1 MPLQE
6 RWNPM
11 RPSSSPARWLVAA
24 AAACAVLGVLLK
36 LALVGSGSPVSPRV
50 PVATMAQRSGADAR
64 VRGPDGRQRE
74 PAEPEDDAGSLG
86 AHEAATP
93 TPPTVGAGFPPD
105 RPSALTP
112 RAHAARERRRLR
124 KERREALLR
133 AKREG
138 RWPTIVPDADGN
150 PVPRAVV
157 EHGEQFAT
165 ATPVEADDL
174 AETLAGEKGSVAFWF
189 QPHWQAGNQDDATF
203 IDIADGQFQLT
214 KNVNFLRLEFID
226 VEGGTH
232 SIGAPITQWESGEWH
247 QIAASWDGNVFQLY
261 LDGELVR
268 EASIDS
274 LFFLPEKTR
283 MLLGSDFPKHRPI
296 APGVMGGLDAR
307 NDPLSPDE
315 AKRRYAAGAAG

>member
-1 MPLQE
+1 MALQE
-6 RWNPM
+6 RWNRM

-24 AAACAVLGVLLK
+24 AASCAVLGGLLK

-50 PVATMAQRSGADAR
+50 PVAAMAQRSGADAR
-64 VRGPDGRQRE
+64 VGRGPDGRQRE

-93 TPPTVGAGFPPD
+93 SPPTVGAELRSD
-105 RPSALTP
+105 RPSALAP
-112 RAHAARERRRLR
+112 RAQVARERRRLR
-124 KERREALLR
+124 KARREALLR
-133 AKREG
+133 AKRGG
-138 RWPTIVPDADGN
+138 RWPTILPDGN

-157 EHGEQFAT
+157 ERGEQFAT

-174 AETLAGEKGSVAFWF
+174 AETLGGEKGSVAFWF

-214 KNVNFLRLEFID
+214 KNVDFLRLAFID

-232 SIGAPITQWESGEWH
+232 SIGAPITQWGSGEWH

-268 EASIDS
+268 EARIDS
-274 LFFLPEKTR
+274 LFFLPQKTS
-283 MLLGSDFPKHRPI
+283 MLLGSDFAKHRPI

-315 AKRRYAAGAAG
+315 AKLRYAAGAAG

>member
-1 MPLQE
+1 MGLQK

-11 RPSSSPARWLVAA
+11 RPSSSRARWLVAA
-24 AAACAVLGVLLK
+24 AASCAALGVLLK
-36 LALVGSGSPVSPRV
+36 LALGGSGSPVSPRV
-50 PVATMAQRSGADAR
+50 PVATMAQPSGADSR

-74 PAEPEDDAGSLG
+74 RAEPEDDAGSLG

-93 TPPTVGAGFPPD
+93 GPPTVGAGFPPD
-105 RPSALTP
+105 RPSALG
-112 RAHAARERRRLR
+112 RAQAARERRRLR
-124 KERREALLR
+124 KARREAFLR

-138 RWPTIVPDADGN
+138 RRPTIAPDADGN
-150 PVPRAVV
+150 VPRDVV

-174 AETLAGEKGSVAFWF
+174 AETVAGEKGSVAFWF

-203 IDIADGQFQLT
+203 IDMADGQFRLT
-214 KNVNFLRLEFID
+214 KNVDFLRLQFTD

-232 SIGAPITQWESGEWH
+232 SMGVPITQWESGEWH

-274 LFFLPEKTR
+274 PFSLPEKTR
-283 MLLGSDFPKHRPI
+283 VLLGSDFQNRPI

-315 AKRRYAAGAAG
+315 AKRRYEAGAAG

>member
-1 MPLQE
+1 MALQK

-11 RPSSSPARWLVAA
+11 RPSSSRARWLVAA
-24 AAACAVLGVLLK
+24 AASCAVLGVLLK
-36 LALVGSGSPVSPRV
+36 LALVGSGSPVSPPV
-50 PVATMAQRSGADAR
+50 PVATMAQRSGPDAR
-64 VRGPDGRQRE
+64 VRGSDGRQRE
-74 PAEPEDDAGSLG
+74 RAEPEDDAGSLG

-93 TPPTVGAGFPPD
+93 SPATVGAGFPPD
-105 RPSALTP
+105 RPSALA
-112 RAHAARERRRLR
+112 RAQVARERRRLR
-124 KERREALLR
+124 KARREALLR

-138 RWPTIVPDADGN
+138 RRPTIAPDADGN
-150 PVPRAVV
+150 VPRAVV
-157 EHGEQFAT
+157 EHAEQFAT

-174 AETLAGEKGSVAFWF
+174 AETVAGEKGSVAFWF

-203 IDIADGQFQLT
+203 IDMADGQFRLT
-214 KNVNFLRLEFID
+214 KNVDFLRLEFID

-274 LFFLPEKTR
+274 RFFLPEKTR
-283 MLLGSDFPKHRPI
+283 MLLGSDFPNHRPI

-315 AKRRYAAGAAG
+315 AKRRYEAGAAG